1 MHFEVPKAKT
11 FKEFGGEYVMIV
23 VSIITALALEH
34 AAQTWHRSH
43 VAHQASER
51 IEAELQA
58 NISELDAVIAHNDAQ
73 AEQLNKQG
81 KFLLAGIKAK
91 VDDATLMTQW
101 LEEQKGSL
109 GLSIKGPTFKR
120 EAWDVAVANQ
130 AVSWMNA
137 PEQVRYSGA
146 YASMRDVQALSN
158 GSGIR
163 FLDGAAL
170 RNVTSDL
177 QMGEATPRAI
187 YRAINQMRAATESMN
202 GNLQILRRDLQKA
215 SATAAAH

>member
-43 VAHQASER
+43 VAHEAVER
-51 IEAELQA
+51 IEAEVKA
-58 NISELDAVIAHNDAQ
+58 NIAELDMVIAHNDAQ
-73 AEQLNKQG
+73 AAQLNKQA
-81 KFLLAGIKAK
+81 KFLLEGIKAK
-91 VDDATLMTQW
+91 VDDATLTKQW
-101 LEEQKGSL
+101 LEEEKGSF
-109 GLSIKGPTFKR
+109 GLSIKGPTFKH

-130 AVSWMNA
+130 AVSWMDA
-137 PEQVRYSGA
+137 TVQERYAGA

-158 GSGIR
+158 GGGIR

-177 QMGEATPRAI
+177 LMGEATPRAI

-202 GNLQILRRDLQKA
+202 GNLQILRRDLRQA
-215 SATAAAH
+215 AATAAAH